1 MKFFLTSVSSL
12 CILGITGFLHPVNAK
27 PVSTWYD
34 YDGVELRALD
44 KTTARATTFKAKVG
58 QTLRFGEIFVK
69 VRACRKPPAVEK
81 EESASFIQVW
91 EKDKEQDESQ
101 WVFSGWMFASS
112 PALSAMDHPIYD
124 VWVLSCTGVN
134 PEPEPEI
141 EEEIQIDIQEEPTAV
156 EGETSLEENN
166 VPVVPEE
173 TKSET
178 DKLIEGLVGDEP
190 ESSL

>member
-1 MKFFLTSVSSL
+1 MKFFLTSVSSF
-12 CILGITGFLHPVNAK
+12 CILGIAGILSPANAK
-27 PVSTWYD
+27 PISTWYD
-34 YDGVELRALD
+34 YEGVELRALD
-44 KTTARATTFKAKVG
+44 KTTARSTTFKAKVG

-69 VRACRKPPAVEK
+69 IRACRKPPAVEK
-81 EESASFIQVW
+81 EESATFIQVW

-124 VWVLSCTGVN
+124 VWVLSCTGTN

-141 EEEIQIDIQEEPTAV
+141 EEEIQEELKEV
-156 EGETSLEENN
+156 DGETADEEN
-166 VPVVPEE
+166 VTPAVTED
-173 TKSET
+173 TTSET

-190 ESSL
+190 ESLR